1 MTAAKPTGPTAP
13 RKRLATI
20 WLDGCS
26 GCHMSLLDL
35 DEALVDVAAIADV
48 VYGPLVDAKEFPEN
62 VDVTLVEGGVSSEED
77 VEKIELVRGRTKL
90 LAGLGDCAVT
100 ANVSG
105 LRNQFPVERI
115 IERVYHENADV
126 GGEGPTSGVPRLEVW
141 SKPIHAYVPVDLWIP
156 GCPPDA
162 STIGFALTELLH
174 GRVPDLSAHTRF
186 GA

>member
-1 MTAAKPTGPTAP
+1 MSTK
-13 RKRLATI
+13 KRLATI

-35 DEALVDVAAIADV
+35 DELLVDVAALADV
-48 VYGPLVDAKEFPEN
+48 VHGPLVDTKEFPED
-62 VDVTLVEGGVSSEED
+62 VDVTLVEGGVSTDED
-77 VEKIELVRGRTKL
+77 IEKIKLVRSRTKI

-105 LRNQFPVERI
+105 LRNQFPVEQI
-115 IERVYHENADV
+115 YERVYDENADSKAS
-126 GGEGPTSGVPRLEVW
+126 PTSGVPRLEVW

-156 GCPPDA
+156 GCPPSA
-162 STIGFALTELLH
+162 QTIAHAVMELLQD
-174 GRVPDLSAHTRF
+174 RIPDLSEHTRF